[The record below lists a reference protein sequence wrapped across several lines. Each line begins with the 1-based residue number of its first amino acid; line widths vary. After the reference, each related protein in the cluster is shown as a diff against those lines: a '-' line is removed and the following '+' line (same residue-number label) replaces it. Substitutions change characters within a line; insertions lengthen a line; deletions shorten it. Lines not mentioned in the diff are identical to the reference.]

1 MGPRVIRLWVRT
13 PWLRRFA
20 STKGSSDQDFEL
32 ARKWLKTLDSQ
43 TVPRQVGELSFSRSS
58 GPGGQNVNKSV
69 HIGAIPTFLTLQ
81 IISAGLIVGA
91 EFLSQRSCLWCRV
104 YSTPKLQASRFAAER
119 SQALV
124 FHSDESRKQASNVD
138 SCFDKLHQLLESSA
152 KAVIPGETSPEQKDR
167 VHNLQ
172 RAQNESRLK
181 SKKFQSD
188 KKSNRRGNKYDD

>member
-1 MGPRVIRLWVRT
+1 MGPRGIRLWVRT

-58 GPGGQNVNKSV
+58 GPGGQNVNKANSGGRV
-69 HIGAIPTFLTLQ
+69 NTKATLKVPF
-81 IISAGLIVGA
+81 AALLPLVPR
-91 EFLSQRSCLWCRV
+91 LLH
-104 YSTPKLQASRFAAER
+104 PKLQASRFAAER

-167 VHNLQ
+167 VHKLQ

>member
-20 STKGSSDQDFEL
+20 STKGSSDQEVEL
-32 ARKWLKTLDSQ
+32 ARLWLKTLDSK
-43 TVPRQVGELSFSRSS
+43 TVPRQIGELSFSRSS

-69 HIGAIPTFLTLQ
+69 HIGAIPRLT
-81 IISAGLIVGA
+81 VGG
-91 EFLSQRSCLWCRV
+91 RV
-104 YSTPKLQASRFAAER
+104 NTKATLKVPLAALLPLVPRLLHPKLHTSRYASDR
-119 SQALV
+119 SQALI
-124 FHSDESRKQASNVD
+124 FQSDESRKQASNVD
-138 SCFDKLHQLLESSA
+138 SCFDKLYQLLESSA

-167 VHNLQ
+167 VQKLQ